1 MPMGCYGIGVSR
13 IVAAAIEQNYDER
26 GIVWP
31 ANMAPFEVVIT
42 PIAYQ
47 KSEQVKQACDS
58 LYQTLLELGV
68 DVLLDDRKERPGI
81 MFADADLIGV
91 PHRVVIGDKSL
102 ANDLVEYKYRAAET
116 AQDMPLDSIAKF
128 LNEQVLETRQA
139 HQ

>member
-1 MPMGCYGIGVSR
+1 M
-13 IVAAAIEQNYDER
+13 
-26 GIVWP
+26 
-31 ANMAPFEVVIT
+31 
-42 PIAYQ
+42 
-47 KSEQVKQACDS
+47 
-58 LYQTLLELGV
+58 GV

-128 LNEQVLETRQA
+128 LNDQVMETRRA